1 MNFKNWLEN
10 NLNEVAIGPQS
21 IQHSTTGFP
30 SFRISILENGRQLQL
45 SILRGQGTP
54 NAPTNVNYKYA
65 GDLSSEYFGE
75 TNILK
80 GYKLFNYH
88 ADLPQGY
95 GPMLY
100 DIALEIATKNGGYLV
115 STTFINALKNLDP
128 NKRKENK
135 GVGYG
140 GDTSDAAENVYKF
153 YYYKRN
159 DVKKDVP
166 NIVLNNEADQA
177 QKPYLYEIYS
187 KQPILLNQL
196 IQMNNDKSKQP
207 VLVLGNGEP
216 VLNLNF

>member
-1 MNFKNWLEN
+1 MNFKNWLIYEA
-10 NLNEVAIGPQS
+10 AIGPQN
-21 IQHSTTGFP
+21 IQYSTTGFP

-135 GVGYG
+135 GVAYG
-140 GDTSDAAENVYKF
+140 GDTSDAAESVYKF

-166 NIVLNNEADQA
+166 NIILNNEADQA

-187 KQPILLNQL
+187 KQPTLLNQL
-196 IQMNNDKSKQP
+196 IAMNKEPNKQP
-207 VLVLGNGEP
+207 VLILDNKP
-216 VLNLNF
+216 LMSLSF